1 MTAPRVDEDD
11 RPKLRKLADDED
23 VFVFGPLYDVA
34 DGEHAAQLVELSTV
48 TVEWD
53 NEPRQRIR
61 WDFAPDDAGTDD
73 SGSPVIVTG
82 WSSTSTGEKS
92 TARRWLAALLGA
104 DGIAN
109 GRRVRRPELIGK
121 PCRVIVEHDDNG
133 YPKVALVLA
142 PKR

>member
-1 MTAPRVDEDD
+1 MTTPRIPEDERPQLRRIDD
-11 RPKLRKLADDED
+11 SED

-34 DGEHAAQLVELSTV
+34 DGEHPAQLVELSTID
-48 TVEWD
+48 VEYD
-53 NEPRQRIR
+53 GEMRKRVR
-61 WDFAPDDAGTDD
+61 WDFAPDDAGSQDD
-73 SGSPVIVTG
+73 GAPVIVTG

-109 GRRVRRPELIGK
+109 GRRLRRPDLIGK
-121 PCRVIVEHDDNG
+121 TCRIVVEHDDNG